1 MGLVK
6 IITEVGEKIQNAE
19 ISWNYSGP
27 SLGILQA

>member
-6 IITEVGEKIQNAE
+6 IITEVGEKIKNAE
-19 ISWNYSGP
+19 ISWNYSGL

>member
-6 IITEVGEKIQNAE
+6 IITGVGKIIQNAE

-27 SLGILQA
+27 NLGILQA